1 METKSSSHQVKP
13 SIRGTIHTNQARPY
27 MDFDQLNS
35 VLEVAKH
42 SSFSKAAERC
52 FSTQPAISSQIRAL
66 EEEVGAKLF
75 DRSGAKVTLTVAGKA
90 FQTYADEALLA
101 LKSVKTSIAEM
112 ERTPRGEIVV
122 GANEATCL
130 YVLPEVFADFKRQ
143 YPKVSVSIQRAETA
157 KTVESVIDQTV
168 DFGVVSMPVKDSR
181 LDALP
186 IHHDELVLI
195 TSPGHALAQLSHARL
210 EEIAKYPLVLPKLGR
225 TRDAIDDV
233 FEEARLKLHVSM
245 ELDSSE
251 LLKRFVAA
259 DVGVGF
265 VARSN
270 ISDEIR
276 AGTLSALSFIDP
288 PISRDLALVHRKD
301 KTLSRA
307 ARAFMEIAVNKKAVH
322 KLAHS

>member
-1 METKSSSHQVKP
+1 
-13 SIRGTIHTNQARPY
+13 

-35 VLEVAKH
+35 FLEVAKH

-52 FSTQPAISSQIRAL
+52 FRTQPAISSQIRAL

-75 DRSGAKVTLTVAGKA
+75 DRSGAKVMLTVAGKA
-90 FQTYADEALLA
+90 FQAYAEEAHRS
-101 LKSVKTSIAEM
+101 LKAVKTAIAEM

-130 YVLPEVFADFKRQ
+130 YILPEVFADFKRQ

-157 KTVESVIDQTV
+157 KTLESIIDQTV

-181 LDALP
+181 LAAIP

-195 TSPGHALAQLSHARL
+195 TSPEHPLAQLSQVRL
-210 EEIAKYPLVLPKLGR
+210 EEIAKYPLLLPKLGR

-233 FEEARLKLHVSM
+233 FEEAHLKPHVSM

-259 DVGVGF
+259 GVGVGF

-270 ISDEIR
+270 IYDEVR
-276 AGTLSALSFIDP
+276 AGTLASLCFVDP

-307 ARAFMEIAVNKKAVH
+307 ARAFMEIAVNRKAVR

>member
-1 METKSSSHQVKP
+1 
-13 SIRGTIHTNQARPY
+13 

-35 VLEVAKH
+35 FLEVAKL

-52 FSTQPAISSQIRAL
+52 FRTQPAISSQIRAL

-75 DRSGAKVTLTVAGKA
+75 DRSGAKVTLTVPGKA
-90 FQTYADEALLA
+90 FQAYAEDALRS
-101 LKSVKTSIAEM
+101 LKAVKTTIAEM

-130 YVLPEVFADFKRQ
+130 YILPEVFADFKRQ
-143 YPKVSVSIQRAETA
+143 YPKVSVSIQRAETT
-157 KTVESVIDQTV
+157 KTLESVLDQTV

-181 LDALP
+181 LTAVP

-195 TSPGHALAQLSHARL
+195 TSARHPLAQLSHVRL

-225 TRDAIDDV
+225 TREAIDEV
-233 FEEARLKLHVSM
+233 FQNADLKQNVSM

-259 DVGVGF
+259 DVGIGF
-265 VARSN
+265 IARSN
-270 ISDEIR
+270 TSDEVHSGNLMAR
-276 AGTLSALSFIDP
+276 SFIDP
-288 PISRDLALVHRKD
+288 PIRRDLALVYRKD
-301 KTLSRA
+301 KALSRA
-307 ARAFMEIAVNKKAVH
+307 ARAFMEIAVNRKAVK

>member
-1 METKSSSHQVKP
+1 
-13 SIRGTIHTNQARPY
+13 
-27 MDFDQLNS
+27 MDLDQLNS
-35 VLEVAKH
+35 FLEVAKH

-52 FSTQPAISSQIRAL
+52 FRTQPAISSQIRAL

-75 DRSGAKVTLTVAGKA
+75 DRSGAKVSLTVAGKA
-90 FQTYADEALLA
+90 FQTYAEEALRA
-101 LKSVKTSIAEM
+101 LRSVKMTIAEM

-143 YPKVSVSIQRAETA
+143 YPKVSVSIQRAESA
-157 KTVESVIDQTV
+157 KTLESVIDQTV

>member
-1 METKSSSHQVKP
+1 
-13 SIRGTIHTNQARPY
+13 

-35 VLEVAKH
+35 FLEVAKH

-52 FSTQPAISSQIRAL
+52 FRTQPAISSQIRAL

-90 FQTYADEALLA
+90 FQAYADEALRS
-101 LKSVKTSIAEM
+101 LKTLKTTIAEM
-112 ERTPRGEIVV
+112 DRTPRGEIVV

-143 YPKVSVSIQRAETA
+143 YPKVSVSIQRAETT
-157 KTVESVIDQTV
+157 KTAESVIDQSV
-168 DFGVVSMPVKDSR
+168 DFGIVSMPVKDAR
-181 LDALP
+181 LAAVP
-186 IHHDELVLI
+186 IHQDELVLI
-195 TSPGHALAQLSHARL
+195 AAARHPLAQLSNVRL
-210 EEIAKYPLVLPKLGR
+210 EEVAKYPLVLPKLGR
-225 TRDAIDDV
+225 TREAIDDV
-233 FEEARLKLHVSM
+233 FQEAQLKQHVSM

-270 ISDEIR
+270 ISDEVR
-276 AGTLSALSFIDP
+276 AGTLVALSFIDP
-288 PISRDLALVHRKD
+288 PIRRDLALVYRKD

-307 ARAFMEIAVNKKAVH
+307 ARAFMEIAVNKKALR
-322 KLAHS
+322 KLAHC

>member
-1 METKSSSHQVKP
+1 M
-13 SIRGTIHTNQARPY
+13 
-27 MDFDQLNS
+27 
-35 VLEVAKH
+35 
-42 SSFSKAAERC
+42 
-52 FSTQPAISSQIRAL
+52 
-66 EEEVGAKLF
+66 F

-90 FQTYADEALLA
+90 FQAYAEEALRS
-101 LKSVKTSIAEM
+101 LKSVKTTIAEM

-130 YVLPEVFADFKRQ
+130 YILPEVFADFKRQ

-157 KTVESVIDQTV
+157 KTLESVIDQTV

-181 LDALP
+181 LAALP

-195 TSPGHALAQLSHARL
+195 TSPGHPLAQLTHARL
-210 EEIAKYPLVLPKLGR
+210 EEIAKYPLLLPKLGR

-233 FEEARLKLHVSM
+233 FQEGQLKPHISM

-259 DVGVGF
+259 DVGIGF

-270 ISDEIR
+270 ISDELR
-276 AGTLSALSFIDP
+276 AGTLAALCFIDP

-301 KTLSRA
+301 KALSRA
-307 ARAFMEIAVNKKAVH
+307 ARAFMEIAVNKKALR
-322 KLAHS
+322 KMALS

>member
-1 METKSSSHQVKP
+1 
-13 SIRGTIHTNQARPY
+13 

-35 VLEVAKH
+35 FLEVAKH
-42 SSFSKAAERC
+42 ASFSKAAERC
-52 FSTQPAISSQIRAL
+52 FRTQPAISSQIRAL

-90 FQTYADEALLA
+90 FQSYAEEAHRSLRA
-101 LKSVKTSIAEM
+101 IKTTIAEM

-130 YVLPEVFADFKRQ
+130 HILPEVFADFKRQ
-143 YPKVSVSIQRAETA
+143 YPKVSVSIQRAETS
-157 KTVESVIDQTV
+157 KTLESVIDQTV

-181 LDALP
+181 LAALP
-186 IHHDELVLI
+186 IHHDELALI
-195 TSPGHALAQLSHARL
+195 VSANHPFAQLEHVRL
-210 EEIAKYPLVLPKLGR
+210 EEIAKQPLVLPKLGR

-233 FEEARLKLHVSM
+233 FQQAGLKKHVSM

-270 ISDEIR
+270 VSDEVR
-276 AGTLSALSFIDP
+276 AGTLMALSFTEP
-288 PISRDLALVHRKD
+288 PIRRDLALVYRKD

-307 ARAFMEIAVNKKAVH
+307 ARAFMEIAVNRKAVK